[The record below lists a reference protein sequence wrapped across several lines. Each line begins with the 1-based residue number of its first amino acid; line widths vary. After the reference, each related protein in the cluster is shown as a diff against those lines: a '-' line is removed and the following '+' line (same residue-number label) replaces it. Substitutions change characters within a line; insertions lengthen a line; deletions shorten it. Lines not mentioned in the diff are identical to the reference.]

1 MRVAVVGPGAIG
13 ATFGAAAE
21 EAGHEVVLCGRRPAP
36 APVVERP
43 DGSEHALAAEV
54 ESDPSAA
61 DGPVPWVLLAVK
73 AHQTAGRG
81 GLAARAL
88 RRRDDRRRP
97 AERRRAPRARRPAR
111 GRGDRP
117 ADRRVVPVG
126 DGRARSRPAARRGR
140 GSPSPTSRRA
150 PRSRALFEG
159 SGAGVDPTADFTTET
174 WRKLAV
180 NAVAGLMAVT
190 RRRAEVFRGDGCAGR
205 DRARRASASRSRAP
219 RAPASTRRRRGG
231 RRPARVVPAGPRHVD
246 PLRPP
251 RRPADGV
258 GRAQRRRLPPRRR
271 AHGIETPVSDV
282 LVPLLAALDEAP
294 A

>member
-73 AHQTAGRG
+73 AHQTAG
-81 GLAARAL
+81 AADWLRAL
-88 RRRDDRRRP
+88 CGP
-97 AERRRAPRARRPAR
+97 ETTVAVLQNGVEHRALVGPLAGDATVLPTVVWCPSEMVAPGRVQQRGEARLTVPDVQAGAALAR
-111 GRGDRP
+111 
-117 ADRRVVPVG
+117 
-126 DGRARSRPAARRGR
+126 
-140 GSPSPTSRRA
+140 
-150 PRSRALFEG
+150 LFEG
-159 SGAGVDPTADFTTET
+159 TGAGVDPTADFTTET

-190 RRRAEVFRGDGCAGR
+190 RRRAEVFRGDGLRPVATALARECVAVARAEGAGLDAADAEAVVDRLASFPPDLGTSILFDRLAGR
-205 DRARRASASRSRAP
+205 PMEWDARN
-219 RAPASTRRRRGG
+219 G
-231 RRPARVVPAGPRHVD
+231 VVC
-246 PLRPP
+246 
-251 RRPADGV
+251 
-258 GRAQRRRLPPRRR
+258 RLGR